1 MTIFLVI
8 IHVLVSLFLIFIV
21 LIQSSKGAELGAT
34 FGGSS
39 QTLFGSRGGATFM
52 SKITT
57 GSAVAF
63 MITSFLLAVVS
74 VKSKSNSVVPK
85 TPVPIEQRSGI
96 PAQSGPLQDPQQQ
109 TPAPPT
115 PQPNK

>member
-74 VKSKSNSVVPK
+74 VKSNSVVRK

-96 PAQSGPLQDPQQQ
+96 PAQSGPLQAPQQQ